1 MVSVQVWGGWL
12 LGRVRPKD
20 LPEGADVLDIV
31 PRGDLQELM
40 AVESLSCVSFY
51 LSTHASGPAVAEG
64 PLRLKNMTA
73 EATRE
78 LERLGLR
85 SSEAAELLGPVEAL
99 IDDTE
104 FWTHAEAGLAAF
116 VDSDGLRRFRLP
128 SPVEDAAVW
137 VSDRFW
143 IAPLL
148 ASVEPL
154 AGFFVLALSENEV
167 RLLRCGRYRVAEL
180 GLGEI
185 PASSAE
191 ALRFD
196 DRESQLQSHGADR
209 VGSGHVSATF
219 HGQGV
224 SSDFDDVDQTRFL
237 QSVDRGLSEIVGD
250 GSDPL
255 VLAGVEE
262 IVSRFRSL
270 SSHRNIADSSIR
282 GNPEQLS
289 PKDLH
294 EKALPMVATHLTAD
308 QIEAHDSFGS
318 SSATTDDSVADAV
331 AAATS
336 GRVDR
341 LFIVNGR
348 RVWGSVDPDN
358 RQIEEHSDRRPG
370 DVDLVDV
377 AARVTLENGGEV
389 FAVDAAEM
397 PADGS
402 LAAVLRY

>member
-1 MVSVQVWGGWL
+1 MVGG
-12 LGRVRPKD
+12 RSAAKD
-20 LPEGADVLDIV
+20 LPEGADVLDIISH
-31 PRGDLQELM
+31 GDIQELM
-40 AVESLSCVSFY
+40 AVESPSCVSFF
-51 LSTHASGPAVAEG
+51 LPTHASGPAVAEG
-64 PLRLKNMTA
+64 SLRLKNLTT
-73 EATRE
+73 EATLE

-99 IDDTE
+99 IDDTG
-104 FWTHAEAGLAAF
+104 FWAHAESGLAVF

-128 SPVEDAAVW
+128 SPVEDAVW
-137 VSDRFW
+137 VSERFW

-167 RLLRCGRYRVAEL
+167 RLFRCGRFRVDEL
-180 GLGEI
+180 SLGEI

-196 DRESQLQSHGADR
+196 DRESQLQSHGGDR
-209 VGSGHVSATF
+209 VGSGQVSATF

-224 SSDFDDVDQTRFL
+224 SSDFDNVDQTRFL
-237 QSVDRGLSEIVGD
+237 QSVDRGLSQIVGD

-262 IVSRFRSL
+262 IVARFRSL

-282 GNPEQLS
+282 GNPDQLS
-289 PKDLH
+289 PKNLH
-294 EKALPMVATHLTAD
+294 ERALPLVTSHLTAD
-308 QIEAHDSFGS
+308 QIRAHDSFGS
-318 SSATTDDSVADAV
+318 PSTTTDASVV
-331 AAATS
+331 GTLAAAMS

-341 LFIVNGR
+341 LFIVNGG
-348 RVWGSVDPDN
+348 RVWGLVDPDTS
-358 RQIEEHSDRRPG
+358 QIEEHADRRPG
-370 DVDLVDV
+370 DVDLLDA
-377 AARVTLENGGEV
+377 AARATLVNGGAV
-389 FAVDAAEM
+389 FAVDAADM
-397 PADGS
+397 PTDSS

>member
-1 MVSVQVWGGWL
+1 MVAGQSAA
-12 LGRVRPKD
+12 KN

-31 PRGDLQELM
+31 SQGELKELM
-40 AVESLSCVSFY
+40 AVDSPSCVSFY

-64 PLRLKNMTA
+64 PLRLKNLTA
-73 EATRE
+73 ETTRE
-78 LERLGLR
+78 LEGLGMR
-85 SSEAAELLGPVEAL
+85 SSEAAELLGPVETL
-99 IDDTE
+99 IDDTG
-104 FWTHAEAGLAAF
+104 FWAHTEAGLGVF

-128 SPVEDAAVW
+128 FPVEDAVW

-167 RLLRCGRYRVAEL
+167 RLLRCGRYRLAEL
-180 GLGEI
+180 SLGEI

-196 DRESQLQSHGADR
+196 DRESQLQSHSADR
-209 VGSGHVSATF
+209 VGSGEMSATF

-237 QSVDRGLSEIVGD
+237 QAVDRGLGDIVGD

-270 SSHRNIADSSIR
+270 SSYRNIADSSIR

-294 EKALPMVATHLTAD
+294 ERALPLVATHLKAG

-318 SSATTDDSVADAV
+318 PSTRTADSV

-341 LFIVNGR
+341 LFIVNGGR
-348 RVWGSVDPDN
+348 AWGSVDPDN
-358 RQIEEHSDRRPG
+358 RQVEEHSDRRPG
-370 DVDLVDV
+370 DVDLLDV
-377 AARVTLENGGEV
+377 AARATLENGGEV
-389 FAVDAAEM
+389 FAVDAEEM
-397 PADGS
+397 PTDGS